1 MTATQVQQPRRS
13 DPAPARPR
21 RRSGVVPVLVAV
33 VAVLGMCLLLYPT
46 AASWVAQYNQAQLIE
61 SYSEGVRDVEPVERA
76 HEISLA
82 HEYNREL
89 VGGSALLGAD
99 ARVPTS
105 VPADGPANQ
114 YHQMLR
120 ADTQGLM
127 ARLRIPSIDV
137 DLPVYHGTSDETL
150 MMGVGHLE
158 GTALPVGGVGMHS
171 VLTAHRGLAS
181 ATMFDRLNELG
192 IGDEF
197 SIEVF
202 GEVLSY
208 QVRATQVVQPEDTE
222 TLFPEV
228 GSDLVTLVTCTPL
241 GVNSHR
247 ILVTAERVTPTPQVV
262 LDSAGAVP
270 VVPFP
275 WWAVILAGGI
285 VLVAGY
291 LLVTRRPRPSLVE

>member
-1 MTATQVQQPRRS
+1 MTASQVQQPRRS
-13 DPAPARPR
+13 HTPATVRPR
-21 RRSGVVPVLVAV
+21 RRSGVFPVLVSV
-33 VAVLGMCLLLYPT
+33 VALLGMCLLLYPS
-46 AASWVAQYNQAQLIE
+46 AASWLAQYNQAQLIE
-61 SYSEGVRDVEPVERA
+61 SYSEGVREVEPVERA

-99 ARVPTS
+99 SRVPTS
-105 VPADGPANQ
+105 VPADGPVHQ
-114 YHQMLR
+114 YSQMLR

-127 ARLRIPSIDV
+127 ARLRIPSIEV
-137 DLPVYHGTSDETL
+137 DLPIYHGTTDETL

-181 ATMFDRLNELG
+181 ATMFDRLGELG
-192 IGDEF
+192 VGDEF

-208 QVRATQVVQPEDTE
+208 RVRATQVVQPEDTE
-222 TLFPEV
+222 TLFPEA

-262 LDSAGAVP
+262 LDDAGAVP

-275 WWAVILAGGI
+275 WWAVILAGGLA
-285 VLVAGY
+285 LVAGY
-291 LLVTRRPRPSLVE
+291 LLLTRRRQAQLP

>member
-1 MTATQVQQPRRS
+1 MVL
-13 DPAPARPR
+13 
-21 RRSGVVPVLVAV
+21 PVTTWHR
-33 VAVLGMCLLLYPT
+33 GLLLK
-46 AASWVAQYNQAQLIE
+46 
-61 SYSEGVRDVEPVERA
+61 RA
-76 HEISLA
+76 
-82 HEYNREL
+82 
-89 VGGSALLGAD
+89 
-99 ARVPTS
+99 
-105 VPADGPANQ
+105 
-114 YHQMLR
+114 
-120 ADTQGLM
+120 
-127 ARLRIPSIDV
+127 
-137 DLPVYHGTSDETL
+137 VYHGTSDETL